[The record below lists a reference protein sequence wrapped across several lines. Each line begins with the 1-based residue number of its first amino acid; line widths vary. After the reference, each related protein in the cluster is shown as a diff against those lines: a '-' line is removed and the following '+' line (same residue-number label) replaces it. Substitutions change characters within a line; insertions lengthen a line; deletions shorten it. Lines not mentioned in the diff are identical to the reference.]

1 MNILAIESSALA
13 AGAAVLANGVVKS
26 EQFVHNGLT
35 HSQTLL
41 PLIDGALSAAGMSA
55 KDMDGVAVSA
65 GPGSFTGVRIGMGTA
80 KGLALGLGVP
90 LYPVPTLLGLAYTM
104 AGYEGVI
111 VPLMDAR
118 RGEVYT
124 ATYKSEKGT
133 LSEITPMRAVPLETV
148 LKELDTAIFV
158 GDGAA
163 VYKERIMEIMGD
175 RASFAPAHLMQHRAS
190 SVAMAAQSILPV
202 SAHEA
207 APFYLRLSQAERE
220 YLEKNG
226 EEVTKC

>member
-1 MNILAIESSALA
+1 MNILAIESSALS
-13 AGAAVLANGVVKS
+13 AGAAVLSDGILKS
-26 EQFVHNGLT
+26 EQFVQNGLT

-41 PLIDGALSAAGMSA
+41 PLIDGALSAAGIVA
-55 KDMDGVAVSA
+55 NDIDGVAVSA

-80 KGLALGLGVP
+80 KGIALGLGVP
-90 LYPVPTLLGLAYTM
+90 LYPVPTLLGLAYNM
-104 AGYEGVI
+104 AGHEGVI

-124 ATYKSEKGT
+124 ATYKSEKGN
-133 LSEITPMRAVPLETV
+133 LLEITPMRAVPLETV

-163 VYKERIMEIMGD
+163 VYREKILEYMGERAKI
-175 RASFAPAHLMQHRAS
+175 APAHLMHHRAC
-190 SVAMAAQSILPV
+190 SVAMAAAGVTPV

-220 YLEKNG
+220 YLEKNR
-226 EEVTKC
+226 EEE